1 MKLRNL
7 IEEKY
12 KDSIKSKQSSKTN
25 TLRLIKSAIK
35 DKDIENRS
43 KNQEEEIDDKQIMNL
58 LQSLIKQRKDSIE
71 SFKSASRDDLIEKE
85 QEEIDLISQFLPKQ
99 LSQTEIESAIQ
110 KIIQENKLDT
120 VKDMGK
126 LMNLVKTKY
135 SGVIDMAM
143 AGKIAKTLLNN

>member
-12 KDSIKSKQSSKTN
+12 KDSIKSKQSNTTN

-43 KNQEEEIDDKQIMNL
+43 TNQEEEIDDNQIMNL

-85 QEEIDLISQFLPKQ
+85 QAEIDLISQFLPKQ
-99 LSQTEIESAIQ
+99 LSQAEIESAIQ
-110 KIIQENKLDT
+110 KIIEENKLNS

-126 LMNLVKTKY
+126 LMNLIKTQY

-143 AGKIAKTLLNN
+143 AGKIAKTLLNI

>member
-12 KDSIKSKQSSKTN
+12 KDSIKSKQSNSTN